1 MSRFD
6 KRKMRHEVSDMSN
19 IITQAESE
27 ELTAVFRTVGQPTV
41 TYVERESGALERE
54 LDGALSENGQL
65 CLICGPSKTGKST
78 LYREVLRR
86 RNEVALV
93 VRCDRRLTAEDV
105 WLRALEEV
113 DFERIE
119 SRTPTSSTTM
129 SGEGEIGGKL
139 GWTWLAEA
147 TARFKGSLQN
157 VKSESEVKKRILAAP
172 GSDLLIPILKTF
184 NYRLIIEDFHYL
196 ADDEKIILFEQWKR
210 FTDNE
215 VSVIVLGTTHRAI
228 DIANSNKDLVG
239 RITQINI
246 EHWSNGDLKK
256 VADQGFRYLD
266 MPVSDSCA
274 QTIANEAVGLP
285 IIVQQACLS
294 LVTSGGQKYRNEVRG
309 RSDLISPEKI
319 SVALHNVAKKRYGQ
333 FEDSYSTLVKG
344 PRERARKYK
353 TYELVLGS
361 FALDPI
367 KFSLH
372 KSQLITRIAAMKIPD
387 DERPPEP
394 SVRSTLS
401 ALAQFQH
408 NRGLELLEWRP
419 KQQMLHITEPA
430 FLFYVRWRSPRKA
443 GTKLSDIFSSAV
455 FEAFKNLNLSFS
467 TRPSNDFAN
476 AEFDGGDNTEGTE
489 PDKFE

>member
-1 MSRFD
+1 MD
-6 KRKMRHEVSDMSN
+6 HEIKLAD
-19 IITQAESE
+19 TE

-54 LDGALSENGQL
+54 LDSALSENGQL

-86 RNEVALV
+86 RGEVALV

-113 DFERIE
+113 DFERVE
-119 SRTPTSSTTM
+119 SRTRTASTT
-129 SGEGEIGGKL
+129 GTVEGEVSGKIG
-139 GWTWLAEA
+139 WNWLAEA
-147 TARFKGSLQN
+147 TARFKGSLQHLN
-157 VKSESEVKKRILAAP
+157 SEADVKKRVLSAP
-172 GSDLLIPILKTF
+172 GSDLLIPILKDL
-184 NYRLIIEDFHYL
+184 NYRLIVKDFHYL

-215 VSVIVLGTTHRAI
+215 ISVVVIGTTHRAI

-246 EHWSNGDLKK
+246 GHWSSSDLKK
-256 VADQGFRYLD
+256 VALQGFEYLD
-266 MPVSDSCA
+266 INIDDSCA
-274 QTIANEAVGLP
+274 RNIAHEAVGLP
-285 IIVQQACLS
+285 IIVQQACLA
-294 LVTSGGQKYRNEVRG
+294 LVTYNGYKYRSDVRG
-309 RSDLISPEKI
+309 KNELVNTSKI
-319 SVALHNVAKKRYGQ
+319 GIALHNVATKRYGQ
-333 FEDSYSTLVKG
+333 FEDSYTTLVKG

-372 KSQLITRIAAMKIPD
+372 KSELLARIAEIQIPD

-394 SVRSTLS
+394 SVKSTLS
-401 ALAQFQH
+401 ALTQFQH
-408 NRGLELLEWRP
+408 KRGLELLEWRP
-419 KQQMLHITEPA
+419 KQQMLHMTEPA
-430 FLFYVRWRSPRKA
+430 FLFYVRWRLPRA
-443 GTKLSDIFSSAV
+443 PGTSLSELFRKIDFFKVFKDNLRSSV
-455 FEAFKNLNLSFS
+455 KNL
-467 TRPSNDFAN
+467 PSSNIIDAKPQGEQRDSSDESSISKYTPI
-476 AEFDGGDNTEGTE
+476 AE
-489 PDKFE
+489 

>member
-1 MSRFD
+1 MDHDIRLAD
-6 KRKMRHEVSDMSN
+6 
-19 IITQAESE
+19 TE

-86 RNEVALV
+86 RGEVALV
-93 VRCDRRLTAEDV
+93 VRCDRRLTAEYV

-113 DFERIE
+113 DFERVE
-119 SRTPTSSTTM
+119 SRTRTGSTA
-129 SGEGEIGGKL
+129 GAVEGEVSGKL
-139 GWTWLAEA
+139 GWGWLAEA
-147 TARFKGSLQN
+147 TARFKGSLQHSN
-157 VKSESEVKKRILAAP
+157 SEADVKKRVLAAP
-172 GSDLLIPILKTF
+172 GSDLLIPILKYS
-184 NYRLIIEDFHYL
+184 NYRLIVEDFHYL

-215 VSVIVLGTTHRAI
+215 ISVVVLGTTHRAV

-246 EHWSNGDLKK
+246 GHWSDVDLMK
-256 VADQGFRYLD
+256 VAVKGFEYLNIKID
-266 MPVSDSCA
+266 DVCA
-274 QTIANEAVGLP
+274 KNIAHEAVGLP
-285 IIVQQACLS
+285 IIVQQTCLS
-294 LVTSGGQKYRNEVRG
+294 LVTSDGSKFRCDVRG
-309 RSDLISPEKI
+309 KNSLIDTGKI
-319 SVALHNVAKKRYGQ
+319 GVALNNVATKRYGQ
-333 FEDSYSTLVKG
+333 FEDSYTTLVKG

-372 KSQLITRIAAMKIPD
+372 KSELLARIAKIQIPD

-394 SVRSTLS
+394 SVKSTLS
-401 ALAQFQH
+401 ALTQFQQ

-419 KQQMLHITEPA
+419 KQQMLHMTEPA
-430 FLFYVRWRSPRKA
+430 FLFYVRWRLPRAPGTSLAELFSKLDFFKVFKDSLRIKMSPSYREISDVNVQ
-443 GTKLSDIFSSAV
+443 GEQVNSLEETLSSEYSSITEPKLS
-455 FEAFKNLNLSFS
+455 
-467 TRPSNDFAN
+467 
-476 AEFDGGDNTEGTE
+476 
-489 PDKFE
+489 